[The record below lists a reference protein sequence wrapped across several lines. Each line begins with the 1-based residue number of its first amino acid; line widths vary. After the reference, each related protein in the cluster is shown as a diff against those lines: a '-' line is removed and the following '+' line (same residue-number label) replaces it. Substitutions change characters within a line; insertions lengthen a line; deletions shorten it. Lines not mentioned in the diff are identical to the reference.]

1 MIQNRDARE
10 QKDQNQLC
18 AVLVV
23 LWCCAFSSF
32 SLPENNVVTT
42 VGLLFADATSD

>member
-1 MIQNRDARE
+1 MIQNRARE

-32 SLPENNVVTT
+32 SLPENNVVVT
-42 VGLLFADATSD
+42 VLLSSD